1 MIPVTV
7 IGMGLSP
14 GDLTAEHLRRIAEAE
29 VLVGGKR
36 HMAFFPE
43 TGAER
48 REIGADIPGVIAFIQ
63 ARMDRKQ
70 VVVLASGDPLFF
82 GIGATLVK
90 ALGPDR
96 VRILPNITAL
106 SAAFARVGIPWS
118 EARLISLHGR
128 HDDDAL
134 LAALAE
140 NHTIGLLTDP
150 VHSPAW
156 LAGFM
161 VARGF
166 THFEMCV
173 AEALG
178 AEDEAAAWVPLAEAA
193 ARRFRSPNVVILRRT
208 SPERTEPRPPLH
220 PGMPEAA
227 FAHERGLITKPEV
240 RAVTL
245 AKLRLFRPD
254 LVLWDL
260 GAGSGSVSVEAGLF
274 IRTGRIVA
282 VERDPRRVAHIR
294 ANRER
299 YGIERMEIV
308 QRSLPEG
315 LEDLPAPDRV
325 FIGGGGK
332 ELPRIIAAAGARL
345 RAGGVMVVNT
355 VLLQNID
362 AALAAF
368 GELGFEAEV
377 VQVQISVGRKMPW
390 GDRLAPLNPVWILT
404 AGAPGEASP

>member
-1 MIPVTV
+1 MIPVFV

-36 HMAFFPE
+36 HLSFFPD
-43 TGAER
+43 TGTER
-48 REIGADIPGVIAFIQ
+48 KEIGGDIPEVIAFIQ
-63 ARMDRKQ
+63 ARMDRKR
-70 VVVLASGDPLFF
+70 VVVLASGDPLFY
-82 GIGATLVK
+82 GIGSTLLK

-106 SAAFARVGIPWS
+106 SAAFARMGIPWS

-128 HDDDAL
+128 RDDDDL

-140 NHTIGLLTDP
+140 HHTIGLLTDP

-161 VARGF
+161 TARGF

-193 ARRFRSPNVVILRRT
+193 ARRFRSPNVVLLRRT
-208 SPERTEPRPPLH
+208 PPERPEPVPPLY

-227 FAHERGLITKPEV
+227 FVHERGLITKPEV

-282 VERDPRRVAHIR
+282 VERDPRRIEHIR

-308 QRSLPEG
+308 RLSLPDG
-315 LEDLPAPDRV
+315 LADLPAPDRI

-345 RAGGVMVVNT
+345 RPGGIMVVNT

-362 AALAAF
+362 AALSAF
-368 GELGFEAEV
+368 GALGFETEV
-377 VQVQISVGRKMPW
+377 IHVQISVGRRMPW

-404 AGAPGEASP
+404 AGAPGAASP